1 MTMTFEQRRNRV
13 DSAYS
18 GIPTFLRAP
27 ICTELDKLD
36 ADIAIM
42 GVPTDDG
49 SPFMAGSRFGPRRN
63 REGQWAAEQ
72 KGPRAL
78 RPLAHAKRSLASAKS
93 EPTTPTAMPAAKS

>member
-13 DSAYS
+13 DYPYS

-49 SPFMAGSRFGPRRN
+49 SPFMAGSRFGPR
-63 REGQWAAEQ
+63 
-72 KGPRAL
+72 AL
-78 RPLAHAKRSLASAKS
+78 REHSLRFA
-93 EPTTPTAMPAAKS
+93 

>member
-13 DSAYS
+13 DYPYS

-42 GVPTDDG
+42 GRPPREPAVASVALGDHPHVLIARSDHALTRKRDISPAEFLAETFILREPG
-49 SPFMAGSRFGPRRN
+49 SGTRI
-63 REGQWAAEQ
+63 
-72 KGPRAL
+72 L
-78 RPLAHAKRSLASAKS
+78 L
-93 EPTTPTAMPAAKS
+93 